1 VVHELTFSTDIPA
14 RSASKKHDEE
24 SVTSS
29 KRDDSPILKKAAVSL
44 RSEFRQSFVFYGL
57 NVVDRAIS
65 GQ

>member
-1 VVHELTFSTDIPA
+1 MYELTFSTDIPA

-44 RSEFRQSFVFYGL
+44 RSELRQSFVFYRL
-57 NVVDRAIS
+57 NVIDRAIS